1 MATMTKK
8 KETLLGLPRSSIADR
23 RAIEDIC
30 LNDKNDDEEK
40 KKRDGCPTTELWI
53 MDPVR
58 KELLSDTSPFDIDR
72 HGEKMTYEPI
82 ENYRRGMARQVADR
96 VAHHVVLLETPFSDR
111 ITCFSA
117 MNEVNPRRFSTTP
130 SCDIFG
136 RRDSLSIIDVNTP
149 TTLGGKLTSATPTP
163 HREYTMG
170 QNQVILRHTK
180 IHFPTSEGVSEVS
193 ERANE

>member
-1 MATMTKK
+1 MMT
-8 KETLLGLPRSSIADR
+8 
-23 RAIEDIC
+23 
-30 LNDKNDDEEK
+30 NDDEEK